1 MADRK
6 LYHLVNGEFVLNGM
20 PSVHV
25 PTYAEVNA
33 HIAMLRD
40 VGFFDNPIAE
50 SVPAWDGL
58 SNGKRTTE
66 KQASLYDAML
76 AEIYAER
83 DGNKAKVRNRRRNDH
98 KHNVLPKVRKQMR
111 YDRGW
116 NRYRSMPCYG
126 CKNIGIAEYRMD
138 NAEYVARAD
147 WEIESAAIAEEEEW
161 DRFNAELLEFDRKWR
176 EQAEAEQRKMRE
188 YRKLRELNEWLKWA

>member
-1 MADRK
+1 MEDRK

-25 PTYAEVNA
+25 QTYAEVSA
-33 HIAMLRD
+33 HIAILQD

-58 SNGKRTTE
+58 SNGRRNTE

-83 DGNKAKVRNRRRNDH
+83 NKAKARR
-98 KHNVLPKVRKQMR
+98 VRKPDNR
-111 YDRGW
+111 TRAERLADWEEEKLNRKDRRAQYAC
-116 NRYRSMPCYG
+116 NHINKKYG
-126 CKNIGIAEYRMD
+126 YLCIEQERRISAEK
-138 NAEYVARAD
+138 VARAD
-147 WEIESAAIAEEEEW
+147 YEIELRNIA
-161 DRFNAELLEFDRKWR
+161 DDAEQMKI
-176 EQAEAEQRKMRE
+176 EAEYAEWERRYRHEKYMRN
-188 YRKLRELNEWLKWA
+188 LNDWLKYA